1 MKKTLEI
8 TSPNAMSPF
17 RKKVSK
23 MDARGSILE
32 GFGVTLGSLLAPN
45 DHPET
50 LREGPGERE
59 EF

>member
-1 MKKTLEI
+1 M
-8 TSPNAMSPF
+8 APF

-23 MDARGSILE
+23 MDAWVSILD

-45 DHPET
+45 DHPEAV
-50 LREGPGERE
+50 REGPGERQ